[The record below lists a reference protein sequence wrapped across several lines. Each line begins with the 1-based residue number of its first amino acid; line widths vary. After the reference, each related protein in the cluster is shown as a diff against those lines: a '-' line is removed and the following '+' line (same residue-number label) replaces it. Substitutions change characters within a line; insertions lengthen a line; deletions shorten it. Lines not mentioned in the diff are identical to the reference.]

1 MDMSE
6 ELKVSVCQMTSVDE
20 LERNLQ
26 QIEGLIASVPAA
38 EAVRLFCFPE
48 NCLYLRVVEG
58 EPVPSFQLADPVFAK
73 LGKIA
78 RKRKAFLH
86 LGSVPLQMG
95 SGVYNAS
102 VIISD
107 EGKVQTSYQKIH
119 LFDIQLTGQKAI
131 RESDVF
137 NHGPST
143 QSFEIDGWKIGQS
156 ICYDLRF
163 SELYSQYAL
172 EGVDLI
178 LVPSAFLV
186 KTGEAH
192 WEVLL
197 RARAIESQCYV
208 VASAQAGN
216 HVGTR
221 GGSRQTY
228 GHSLVVE
235 PWGTLALHLGQD
247 ENTARVVTLSKSKIH
262 QARQQIPMAQHRRI
276 SR

>member
-1 MDMSE
+1 MSD
-6 ELKVSVCQMTSVDE
+6 ELKVSVCQMTSVDDTE
-20 LERNLQ
+20 KNLQ
-26 QIEGLIASVPAA
+26 QIEGLVASVPPD
-38 EAVRLFCFPE
+38 EGVRLFCFPE
-48 NCLYLRVVEG
+48 NCLYMRVVEG
-58 EPVPSFQLADPVFAK
+58 ESVPVFELTDSVFAK
-73 LGKIA
+73 LAEIA
-78 RKRKAFLH
+78 KKRNVFLH
-86 LGSVPLQMG
+86 LGSVPLRMG
-95 SGVYNAS
+95 NAAYNAS

-107 EGKVQTSYQKIH
+107 RGEIKTSYQKIH

-137 NHGPST
+137 KHGSET

-163 SELYSQYAL
+163 SELYSRYAK
-172 EGVDLI
+172 EGVDAI

-208 VASAQAGN
+208 IAAAQAGTHAGKN
-216 HVGTR
+216 NSKRETF
-221 GGSRQTY
+221 

-235 PWGTLALHLGQD
+235 PWGQIASQLGRSENLAMV
-247 ENTARVVTLSKSKIH
+247 ATLSKAKVQ